1 MNAEYVWVATM
12 VESIMHGL
20 QDLRSHNNTQP
31 LKYECKER
39 CELGGLKRSKKN
51 KKRALLLYLTKFHP
65 LALFWV

>member
-51 KKRALLLYLTKFHP
+51 
-65 LALFWV
+65 